1 MNRDVSQF
9 LQQAEAVISEL
20 TDEIRAEIE
29 AAERQAFENVSRF
42 FELQEEAKQ
51 AEDRTKLLWAE
62 LERLPSEHRKAV
74 LNSDRTGEQQLTG
87 RYKAVKSE
95 LAALRVRVPE
105 IEREMRRLCS
115 RQSLPDGWHR
125 HDPYLYQ
132 QARVAKTFGVNTPT
146 LQAAKP
152 TDRRIRQSARAAR
165 GRTATPGVGAGR
177 VGSRGQIGCPP
188 EAPARGFGQEDC
200 AQGWGTVER

>member
-1 MNRDVSQF
+1 MSRDVSQL
-9 LQQAEAVISEL
+9 LQQAEALISEL

-29 AAERQAFENVSRF
+29 AAQRQAAENVSRF
-42 FELQEEAKQ
+42 FELQVEAKQ

-74 LNSDRTGEQQLTG
+74 LDSDRTREQQLTG
-87 RYKAVKSE
+87 RYKAAKSE

-105 IEREMRRLCS
+105 IEREMRRLCP

-132 QARVAKTFGVNTPT
+132 QARVAKTFAQSTRPLYK
-146 LQAAKP
+146 LQNRLTDALEKALAPLEGAQQRRVSALEGLAAEARS
-152 TDRRIRQSARAAR
+152 DARQKREHAGSTKRLAPR
-165 GRTATPGVGAGR
+165 GAV
-177 VGSRGQIGCPP
+177 Q
-188 EAPARGFGQEDC
+188 
-200 AQGWGTVER
+200 

>member
-1 MNRDVSQF
+1 
-9 LQQAEAVISEL
+9 
-20 TDEIRAEIE
+20 
-29 AAERQAFENVSRF
+29 
-42 FELQEEAKQ
+42 LQEEAKQ

-95 LAALRVRVPE
+95 LAALRVKVPE

-132 QARVAKTFGVNTPT
+132 QARVAKSFAESTRPLYKLRNRLTDALDKALAPLEGAQQRRVSA
-146 LQAAKP
+146 LEGLAAEVRSDAHQK
-152 TDRRIRQSARAAR
+152 RQ
-165 GRTATPGVGAGR
+165 RTGSTQRLAPKSR
-177 VGSRGQIGCPP
+177 V
-188 EAPARGFGQEDC
+188 
-200 AQGWGTVER
+200 

>member
-29 AAERQAFENVSRF
+29 AAERQASENVSRF
-42 FELQEEAKQ
+42 FELREEAKQ
-51 AEDRTKLLWAE
+51 AEDRTKLLRAE

-74 LNSDRTGEQQLTG
+74 LDSDHTGEQHLTG

-95 LAALRVRVPE
+95 LVALRAKAPE
-105 IEREMRRLCS
+105 IEREMRRLCP

-125 HDPYLYQ
+125 HDPYLY
-132 QARVAKTFGVNTPT
+132 
-146 LQAAKP
+146 
-152 TDRRIRQSARAAR
+152 
-165 GRTATPGVGAGR
+165 
-177 VGSRGQIGCPP
+177 
-188 EAPARGFGQEDC
+188 
-200 AQGWGTVER
+200 

>member
-1 MNRDVSQF
+1 MSRDVSQF
-9 LQQAEAVISEL
+9 LQQAEVVISEL
-20 TDEIRAEIE
+20 TDEIRTEIE

-42 FELQEEAKQ
+42 FELQEEAKE

-62 LERLPSEHRKAV
+62 LERLPLEHRKAV
-74 LNSDRTGEQQLTG
+74 LNSDRTSEQQLTG

-105 IEREMRRLCS
+105 IEREMRRLCP

-132 QARVAKTFGVNTPT
+132 QARVAKTFAESTRPLYKLRNRLTDALDKALEPLEGAQQRRVSALEGLAAEARSDAHQKRQRAVSAKRIAHKGGV
-146 LQAAKP
+146 Q
-152 TDRRIRQSARAAR
+152 
-165 GRTATPGVGAGR
+165 
-177 VGSRGQIGCPP
+177 
-188 EAPARGFGQEDC
+188 
-200 AQGWGTVER
+200 

>member
-1 MNRDVSQF
+1 MSRDVSQF

-42 FELQEEAKQ
+42 FELQEEAQQ

-74 LNSDRTGEQQLTG
+74 LNSDRTSEQQLTG
-87 RYKAVKSE
+87 RYKAVNSE

-105 IEREMRRLCS
+105 IEREMRRLCP
-115 RQSLPDGWHR
+115 RQSLLDGWHR

-132 QARVAKTFGVNTPT
+132 QARVAKTFAESTRPLYKLRNRLTDALDKALEPLEGAQQRRVSA
-146 LQAAKP
+146 LEGLAAEAK
-152 TDRRIRQSARAAR
+152 SAAR
-165 GRTATPGVGAGR
+165 QKRQRAVSAKRIAHKGGV
-177 VGSRGQIGCPP
+177 Q
-188 EAPARGFGQEDC
+188 
-200 AQGWGTVER
+200 

>member
-1 MNRDVSQF
+1 MSRDVSQL

-29 AAERQAFENVSRF
+29 AAERQASENVSRF

-51 AEDRTKLLWAE
+51 AEDRAKLLWAE
-62 LERLPSEHRKAV
+62 LERLPSEHHKAV
-74 LNSDRTGEQQLTG
+74 LDSDRTREQQLTG
-87 RYKAVKSE
+87 RYKELKSE

-105 IEREMRRLCS
+105 IEREMRRLCP

-132 QARVAKTFGVNTPT
+132 QARVAKTFAESTRPLYKLRNRLTDALDKALEPLEGAQQRRVSALEGLAAEARSDARQKRQRAVSAKRIAHKGGV
-146 LQAAKP
+146 Q
-152 TDRRIRQSARAAR
+152 
-165 GRTATPGVGAGR
+165 
-177 VGSRGQIGCPP
+177 
-188 EAPARGFGQEDC
+188 
-200 AQGWGTVER
+200 

>member
-1 MNRDVSQF
+1 MSRDVSQF

-42 FELQEEAKQ
+42 FELQEEAKE

-74 LNSDRTGEQQLTG
+74 LNSNRTSEQQLTG

-105 IEREMRRLCS
+105 IEREMRRLCP

-132 QARVAKTFGVNTPT
+132 QARVAKTFAESTRPLYKLRNRLTDALDKALEPLEGAQQRRVSALEGLAAEARSDAHQKRQRVVTAKRIAHKDGV
-146 LQAAKP
+146 Q
-152 TDRRIRQSARAAR
+152 
-165 GRTATPGVGAGR
+165 
-177 VGSRGQIGCPP
+177 
-188 EAPARGFGQEDC
+188 
-200 AQGWGTVER
+200 